1 MAVLKLLD
9 GSKDV
14 AVDAVARE
22 VVFGHAQHCDA
33 RLPQQVAVVLS
44 LADIAAAEA
53 VAVPDDDGR
62 EVASGGVGDHLL
74 KARALVR
81 AGSRNRVIDEFADDV
96 VPMFAGPARDLGPL
110 VGDALL
116 LPIGRAAQV
125 RDRGRRRCDSV
136 HVSVSVSV
144 GAHGHHPSLKPPH
157 SSRSRWSFFQP
168 EFRKKALI
176 PGPVEVTDC
185 PARIAGRPGACL
197 GERGNTC
204 RRRTM
209 SKKTTKK
216 VARAARAPKAAKTV
230 AADKRLSGLD
240 AAAKVLADAGQP
252 MRARE
257 LVNAMIERGL
267 WKSGGKTPHAT
278 IYAAMIREIAAKKS
292 AARFKKTDRGLFT
305 FNG

>member
-1 MAVLKLLD
+1 
-9 GSKDV
+9 
-14 AVDAVARE
+14 
-22 VVFGHAQHCDA
+22 
-33 RLPQQVAVVLS
+33 
-44 LADIAAAEA
+44 
-53 VAVPDDDGR
+53 
-62 EVASGGVGDHLL
+62 
-74 KARALVR
+74 
-81 AGSRNRVIDEFADDV
+81 
-96 VPMFAGPARDLGPL
+96 
-110 VGDALL
+110 
-116 LPIGRAAQV
+116 
-125 RDRGRRRCDSV
+125 
-136 HVSVSVSV
+136 
-144 GAHGHHPSLKPPH
+144 
-157 SSRSRWSFFQP
+157 
-168 EFRKKALI
+168 
-176 PGPVEVTDC
+176 
-185 PARIAGRPGACL
+185 
-197 GERGNTC
+197 
-204 RRRTM
+204 M